1 MKLVSLSLL
10 LMITVMSCQGQTAAK
25 KQAEAIEKT
34 MKALEPGRER
44 TSASGWTMTCVI
56 DGRKWTASSMFPPE
70 PSGRFIGYY
79 DKDFISFP
87 RIQRRWLEVGTKRK
101 ISHEWAADF
110 SLGADP
116 DIYAGYTGELE
127 ITAMNGDWVEGKFF
141 FTATSSRSNK
151 KYEVTNGF
159 FRVKVLE

>member
-10 LMITVMSCQGQTAAK
+10 LMIIAMSCESQVSAK
-25 KQAEAIEKT
+25 KQAEEIQKT
-34 MKALEPGRER
+34 MKKLEPGRVA
-44 TSASGWTMTCVI
+44 TDASGWTMNCNI
-56 DGRKWTASSMFPPE
+56 DGKKWSATSMFPPE

-79 DKDFISFP
+79 ERDFVSFP
-87 RIQRRWLEVGTKRK
+87 RIERRWLKVGTKRK
-101 ISHEWAADF
+101 ISHDWAADF

-127 ITAMNGDWVEGKFF
+127 ITALNGDWVEGKFY
-141 FTATSSRSNK
+141 FTATSSRSAK
-151 KYEVTNGF
+151 KYEITNGF